1 MVMRRR
7 CLGRSGRPGRPPGAR
22 LGPGCGRWRAAG
34 RQEAPSRRPAAA
46 GPARVRGRGLGG
58 LSPSV
63 EGAVEGLA
71 SWNVPPRRS
80 RSARVPGRPGTKK
93 VPATRPITASMSKPR
108 VGVPDPPWS
117 PHHRPHGEQG
127 PVDRG
132 RVRSRPRPAVPDRRG
147 TDRATGP
154 QPGHNRPQ
162 TSPLVLVAESRD
174 PGVRVSPPPPAG
186 PGHRPGPL
194 PCPKGGHQGVG
205 TRWPPRAAGRDGR
218 QVVQLLREQVPVAVQ
233 VIDADLLPRWCCTAS
248 MLAPSRIGRLAHVWR
263 RSWTRSAAGRPAA
276 RAAGLRSRPANLGS
290 RSGPPAAS

>member
-1 MVMRRR
+1 MRRR

-34 RQEAPSRRPAAA
+34 RQEATRCRPAAA

-117 PHHRPHGEQG
+117 PHHRPHGDQG

-132 RVRSRPRPAVPDRRG
+132 RVRSRPRPAVLDRRG

-154 QPGHNRPQ
+154 RRGHNRATTGLKPALSYSLPNHE
-162 TSPLVLVAESRD
+162 TPEFESPHLHQQGLVTDQALCLAR
-174 PGVRVSPPPPAG
+174 
-186 PGHRPGPL
+186 
-194 PCPKGGHQGVG
+194 
-205 TRWPPRAAGRDGR
+205 RAATRASVHASLR
-218 QVVQLLREQVPVAVQ
+218 VQPVETVA
-233 VIDADLLPRWCCTAS
+233 RWS
-248 MLAPSRIGRLAHVWR
+248 NS
-263 RSWTRSAAGRPAA
+263 
-276 RAAGLRSRPANLGS
+276 
-290 RSGPPAAS
+290 SGNRCP